1 MAGLRQSLQA
11 NESDKRL
18 KIAGSALLGVFACC
32 TEKMVL
38 VPPETAP
45 GAIRTLERYLK
56 IVPTKVMVA
65 GSSVIGSLVC
75 GNSSGFVLSPH
86 ASDEDM
92 ARFSSYGRA
101 ARLPGKISAA
111 GNVILANDTAA
122 MVHPGLSDRACDS
135 IARTLGVE
143 VRRGTIGG
151 LKTVGMTS
159 SVTNRG
165 VLVHPRLTETELA
178 ELEDLFGLPVDVGTV
193 NFGSPLVGS
202 GVLANSQGYV
212 AGDETTGPELGRI
225 EDALGFMG

>member
-1 MAGLRQSLQA
+1 MQA
-11 NESDKRL
+11 NGSDKRL

-32 TEKMVL
+32 TEGAVL
-38 VPPETAP
+38 VPLETTS
-45 GAIRTLERYLK
+45 GAARTLERYLG
-56 IVPTKVMVA
+56 IVPEKMTVA

-75 GNSSGFVLSPH
+75 GNSHGFILTPH
-86 ASDEDM
+86 ASDEDL
-92 ARFSSYGRA
+92 ARFSSFGRV

-135 IARTLGVE
+135 ISKTLGVDLL
-143 VRRGTIGG
+143 RGTIGG

-165 VLVHPRLTETELA
+165 VLAHPRLTETELGD
-178 ELEDLFGLPVDVGTV
+178 LEDLFRLPVDVGTV

-202 GVLANSQGYV
+202 GILANSRGYV

>member
-1 MAGLRQSLQA
+1 LQA
-11 NESDKRL
+11 NGSDKRL

-32 TEKMVL
+32 TERVVL

-45 GAIRTLERYLK
+45 GAMRTLERYLG
-56 IVPTKVMVA
+56 IAPLRTLVA

-75 GNSSGFVLSPH
+75 GNSRGFVLTPH
-86 ASDEDM
+86 ASDED
-92 ARFSSYGRA
+92 RERLSSIGKV

-122 MVHPGLSDRACDS
+122 MVHPGLSDRACES
-135 IARTLGVE
+135 ISKTLGVDL
-143 VRRGTIGG
+143 RRGTIGG

-165 VLVHPRLTETELA
+165 VLAHPRMTETELA

-202 GVLANSQGYV
+202 GILANSRGYV

>member
-1 MAGLRQSLQA
+1 MQA
-11 NESDKRL
+11 NVSDKRL
-18 KIAGSALLGVFACC
+18 KIAGSAILGVFASC
-32 TEKMVL
+32 TEKTVL
-38 VPPETAP
+38 VPPETTP
-45 GAIRTLERYLK
+45 GAIRTLERYLG
-56 IVPTKVMVA
+56 IAPVKVMVA

-75 GNSSGFVLSPH
+75 GNSNGFVLTPH
-86 ASDEDM
+86 ATDEDL
-92 ARFSSYGRA
+92 ARFSSYGRV

-111 GNVILANDTAA
+111 GNVILANDSAA
-122 MVHPGLSDRACDS
+122 MVHPKLSDRACES
-135 IARTLGVE
+135 ISRTLGVE

-159 SVTNRG
+159 AVTNRG

-178 ELEDLFGLPVDVGTV
+178 DLEDLFGLPVDVGTV

-202 GVLANSQGYV
+202 GILANSRGYV

>member
-1 MAGLRQSLQA
+1 MQA
-11 NESDKRL
+11 NGSDKRL
-18 KIAGSALLGVFACC
+18 KIAGSSLLGVFACC
-32 TEKMVL
+32 TERAVL
-38 VPPETAP
+38 VPLETNS
-45 GAIRTLERYLK
+45 GAMRTLERYLGVAPQK
-56 IVPTKVMVA
+56 TLVA
-65 GSSVIGSLVC
+65 GSSVVGSLVC
-75 GNSSGFVLSPH
+75 GNSRGFVLSPH
-86 ASDEDM
+86 ASDEDL
-92 ARFSSYGRA
+92 ARLSSLGKVA
-101 ARLPGKISAA
+101 KLPGKISAA

-122 MVHPGLSDRACDS
+122 MVHPGLSDRACES

-159 SVTNRG
+159 VVTNQG
-165 VLVHPRLTETELA
+165 VLAHPRMTETELA

-202 GVLANSQGYV
+202 GILANSQGYV

>member
-1 MAGLRQSLQA
+1 LRLNLQA
-11 NESDKRL
+11 NGSDKRL
-18 KIAGSALLGVFACC
+18 KIAGSSLLGVFACC
-32 TEKMVL
+32 TERAVL
-38 VPPETAP
+38 VPPETTS
-45 GAIRTLERYLK
+45 GAMGTLERYLGITPQK
-56 IVPTKVMVA
+56 TSVA
-65 GSSVIGSLVC
+65 GSSVVGSLIC
-75 GNSSGFVLSPH
+75 GNSHGFVLSPH
-86 ASDEDM
+86 ASDEEMDLI
-92 ARFSSYGRA
+92 SSLGRVA
-101 ARLPGKISAA
+101 KLPGKISAA

-159 SVTNRG
+159 VVTNRG
-165 VLVHPRLTETELA
+165 VLTHPRLTETELA

-202 GVLANSQGYV
+202 GILANGQGYV
-212 AGDETTGPELGRI
+212 AGDDTTGPELGRI